1 MRWGFDSL
9 WGHKNMKLN
18 LKLNE
23 IGQNP
28 VQFMRQAGY
37 GYLQARDGGSFVRTF
52 GRSPYPRF
60 HAYLEDQGGLT
71 TINLHLDQK
80 QPGYGGQARHNGEYD
95 GPTVA
100 AEIARLEQLAN
111 TLHQVGNNSA
121 EIKNDQTK
129 KGNWLSRLFG

>member
-1 MRWGFDSL
+1 
-9 WGHKNMKLN
+9 MKLN
-18 LKLNE
+18 LKVNE
-23 IGQNP
+23 IGLNS

-60 HAYLEDQGGLT
+60 HAYLEDRGEVT
-71 TINLHLDQK
+71 VVNLHLDQK

-100 AEIARLEQLAN
+100 AEISRLEQLAK
-111 TLHQVGNNSA
+111 TLNQVESNSA

-129 KGNWLSRLFG
+129 KGSWLSRLFG